1 MNTLIFLGR
10 KLMKEMRL
18 WSKRFGYNRQYDPTV
33 NPSIQ
38 VLLLHCCIQ
47 YIIQYKFF
55 LSLECIRY
63 SRLSFWTWY
72 VARFCPFNKRK

>member
-18 WSKRFGYNRQYDPTV
+18 WSKRFGYNRQYNPTV

-38 VLLLHCCIQ
+38 VLLHCCIQ